1 MKISIII
8 PVYNSEKY
16 IKECVD
22 SILRQTYKNIE
33 VLLIDDESQD
43 DSAKICDEFAKK
55 DSRVFVY
62 HKKNGGTADS
72 RNYGL
77 ERVTGD
83 YTTFVD
89 NDDYWASDNALE
101 EIVEQL
107 RETKADAL
115 LFDVMEYWENKDKF
129 VRFSARCQREKI
141 AFHERSE
148 ALTEIISKGLLYR
161 AVWAKVVRTQLIRD
175 NNLYF
180 EKGIR
185 NEDTEWT
192 AKLLMCAQSYDW
204 FEKVFY
210 VYRKGTGV
218 AQTDRKVSSKEVED
232 LINICTKYA
241 RIARNSLEND
251 MSFQKVFYA
260 YLAYPY
266 SVLLGQIGLI
276 NDEKIK
282 NRVPEIKKN
291 AYVLQ
296 YDLDPSVRKVK
307 KVYNIFGYSFTS
319 WVLKTYMKIKRN

>member
-129 VRFSARCQREKI
+129 IRFSARCQRENI
-141 AFHERSE
+141 AFRERSE

-204 FEKVFY
+204 YEKVFY
-210 VYRKGTGV
+210 VYRKGTGI

-241 RIARNSLEND
+241 QIARENLRD
-251 MSFQKVFYA
+251 DNSFQKVFYS

-266 SVLLGQIGLI
+266 SVLMGQIRFVKDKKVKMR
-276 NDEKIK
+276 NK
-282 NRVPEIKKN
+282 EIKKN
-291 AYVLQ
+291 AYILQ
-296 YDLDPSVRKVK
+296 YDLDPSVKMVK
-307 KVYNIFGYSFTS
+307 KVYNILGYALTTLI
-319 WVLKTYMKIKRN
+319 LKIYMEIKY